1 MTALHGLGPEPAES
15 AGASTAPEPVASPAG
30 AHAASETLDP
40 RLHGHRLPLPDGKVL
55 RCEGIRKS
63 YRGRRVV
70 DDVSVEIRQGEIVGL
85 LGPNGAGKTTT
96 FYCMLGLETPDSGK
110 VYLGDAEIT
119 HDPIYVRAR
128 KGISYLP
135 QEKSIFRKMTVEQNL
150 LAILETLPITPLE
163 RKERLEALI
172 VDLSLHKV
180 RRSLGY
186 QLSGGECRRTEIA
199 RALVIG
205 PSFLLLDEPF
215 AGIDPRAVEA
225 IQVIVDQLAAKG
237 IGVLITDHNVQHA
250 FAIIDWA
257 CIISNGKILR
267 RDSPEALADDAEV
280 RKVYLG
286 DSFRL
291 R

>member
-1 MTALHGLGPEPAES
+1 MLDRMIESEGLTKRF
-15 AGASTAPEPVASPAG
+15 GART
-30 AHAASETLDP
+30 
-40 RLHGHRLPLPDGKVL
+40 
-55 RCEGIRKS
+55 
-63 YRGRRVV
+63 VV
-70 DDVSVEIRQGEIVGL
+70 HDVSFACEPGTVTGF

-96 FYCMLGLETPDSGK
+96 FYCMLGLETPDAGK
-110 VYLGDAEIT
+110 VFLGDSEIT

-135 QEKSIFRKMTVEQNL
+135 QEKSIFRKLTVEQNL
-150 LAILETLPITPLE
+150 LSILETLPIPPLE
-163 RKERLEALI
+163 RKERLESLI
-172 VDLSLHKV
+172 ADFDLHRV
-180 RRSLGY
+180 RRSYGY

-225 IQVIVDQLAAKG
+225 IQQIVDQLASRG

-257 CIISNGKILR
+257 CIISQGRILR
-267 RDSPEALADDAEV
+267 RDSPQALADDPEV
-280 RKVYLG
+280 RREYLG
-286 DSFRL
+286 ESFRM

>member
-1 MTALHGLGPEPAES
+1 MTAPVEQVRGDEGDQPVVRPE
-15 AGASTAPEPVASPAG
+15 
-30 AHAASETLDP
+30 
-40 RLHGHRLPLPDGKVL
+40 GKVL
-55 RCEGIRKS
+55 RCEGLRKS

-70 DDVSVEIRQGEIVGL
+70 DDVSVEIRQGEVVGL

-96 FYCMLGLETPDSGK
+96 FYCMLGLETPDAGK
-110 VYLGDAEIT
+110 VYLGDMELT

-135 QEKSIFRKMTVEQNL
+135 QEKSIFRRMSVEQNL
-150 LAILETLPITPLE
+150 LAILETLPIPPRE
-163 RKERLEALI
+163 RIERMESLI
-172 VDLSLHKV
+172 ADLGLQKV
-180 RRSLGY
+180 RKNQGY

-199 RALVIG
+199 RALVTG

-215 AGIDPRAVEA
+215 AGIDPRAVED
-225 IQVIVDQLAAKG
+225 IQRIVAQLAGRG

-250 FAIIDWA
+250 FNIIDWA
-257 CIISNGKILR
+257 CIINQGRIFR
-267 RDSPEALADDAEV
+267 TGAPADLAADPEV

-291 R
+291 H